1 MAKKETDVDGITEAR
16 LVELLVLLRAEPVA
30 EADYEERFVQNLR
43 DRIARDA
50 VCRPARTLLWEHIK
64 QRISNISLHKWVW
77 GTGIC
82 CGVGVL
88 GISLLIP
95 QPEGAPLAV
104 ASVKAPVAAPAA
116 IPMSDSS
123 FARLCS
129 PASPDKFT
137 CISVSGERRTPFTHN
152 HRALQGA
159 VRIFEADSVIVYEL
173 GRDVFSVQGS
183 PFAEGATA
191 VFASVEDKA
200 AE

>member
-1 MAKKETDVDGITEAR
+1 MAKKETDVDGITEER
-16 LVELLVLLRAEPVA
+16 LVELLVLLREEPVA

-50 VCRPARTLLWEHIK
+50 VCCPARTLLWEHIK
-64 QRISNISLHKWVW
+64 QRISNISLRKWVW

-88 GISLLIP
+88 GVSLLVP
-95 QPEGAPLAV
+95 QPKGAPLAV
-104 ASVKAPVAAPAA
+104 ASVKSPVASVA
-116 IPMSDSS
+116 IPVSDTS
-123 FARLCS
+123 FARLCA

-137 CISVSGERRTPFTHN
+137 CISVSGESRTPFTHN

-159 VRIFEADSVIVYEL
+159 VRIFESDSVIVYEL
-173 GRDVFSVQGS
+173 GRDVFSAQSS
-183 PFAEGATA
+183 PFADAVPA
-191 VFASVEDKA
+191 VFTPVEYAD